1 MAFGEAVDD
10 HPHLAQGQKR
20 LHRCASL
27 SGRGGLATLADTRR
41 GLGHARRRRRRHIT
55 LAFPGFDF
63 AAAHADYPR
72 EKFIDIIRK
81 TWRKMSDRG
90 HALALTIPLPPGVAE
105 LVHEALA

>member
-1 MAFGEAVDD
+1 MSDRTKAIVIINPNNPTGAVYS
-10 HPHLAQGQKR
+10 PEILREIA
-20 LHRCASL
+20 
-27 SGRGGLATLADTRR
+27 
-41 GLGHARRRRRRHIT
+41 
-55 LAFPGFDF
+55 DF